1 MPEEAVLIAETN
13 FPQIF
18 KIQNSYGLQF
28 HPEINKELFTTWY
41 SSDLSKN
48 ELMNFNVEDESSN
61 LFKYSDNL
69 KEKMLNFYSLWLNS

>member
-41 SSDLSKN
+41 SSDRSKN